1 MGLLVMAGDGIQ
13 PDPETTADQVIEQG
27 PTIHEQWSEML
38 HSEVGGLGALFGHS
52 PTEHY
57 PAPLETSP
65 EPTLE
70 PGQLAAMQAGAS
82 MAATES
88 PQATPAPQ
96 IATASPAKWSFADT
110 LKNEV
115 IKARDRVKTLG
126 GSNG

>member
-1 MGLLVMAGDGIQ
+1 MGMLIMAGERVS
-13 PDPETTADQVIEQG
+13 PDPGTPDQVIEQG
-27 PTIHEQWSEML
+27 PTIHEQWNEML
-38 HSEVGGLGALFGHS
+38 HSEMGGLGGLFGHS

-65 EPTLE
+65 EPQLE

-88 PQATPAPQ
+88 PQPTPEPQ
-96 IATASPAKWSFADT
+96 IAATPSRWTFADT

-115 IKARDRVKTLG
+115 LKARNRVQSLRGT
-126 GSNG
+126 NG

>member
-1 MGLLVMAGDGIQ
+1 MGMLIMAGERVS
-13 PDPETTADQVIEQG
+13 PDPEMAADQVIEQG

-38 HSEVGGLGALFGHS
+38 HSEMGGLGGLFGHP

-65 EPTLE
+65 EPQLE

-88 PQATPAPQ
+88 PQPTPTPQ
-96 IATASPAKWSFADT
+96 IAVSTPAKWTFADT
-110 LKNEV
+110 LKREV
-115 IKARDRVKTLG
+115 VKARGRVASLRGT
-126 GSNG
+126 NG